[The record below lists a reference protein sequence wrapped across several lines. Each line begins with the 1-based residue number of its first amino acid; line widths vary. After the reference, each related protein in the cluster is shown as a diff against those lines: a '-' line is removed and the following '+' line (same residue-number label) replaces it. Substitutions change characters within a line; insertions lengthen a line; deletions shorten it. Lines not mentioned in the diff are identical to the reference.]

1 MPTKPLNLS
10 ILVHK
15 TWIIFTTCL
24 IVKISTDVN
33 FLETYNDDFLCCFFL
48 VYLNGSITNEMKMRG
63 FVGFIIYAENSVPEY
78 ANGHF
83 VNESLPPGVEV
94 VNCSNL
100 LVSYILPL
108 LFYKG
113 HQNK

>member
-1 MPTKPLNLS
+1 MNLC

-108 LFYKG
+108 LFYKV